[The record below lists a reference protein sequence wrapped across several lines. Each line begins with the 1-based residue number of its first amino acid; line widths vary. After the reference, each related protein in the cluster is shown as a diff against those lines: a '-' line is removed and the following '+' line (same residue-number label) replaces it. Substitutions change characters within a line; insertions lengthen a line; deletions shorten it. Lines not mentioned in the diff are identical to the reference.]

1 MTTGVTTGTTT
12 TDASIMS
19 KMASNKYN
27 IGIIFAGLL
36 FVSLFIAAFVQ
47 MSNFIGSKDDW
58 NTLKPQITKIIVLVL
73 IGIFAFIIASLMYFI
88 QDPQKAIY
96 FTIVTSGLSI
106 GLAFMA
112 LAIAAISR

>member
-1 MTTGVTTGTTT
+1 MSTGVTT
-12 TDASIMS
+12 TDVDIMS
-19 KMASNKYN
+19 KMKSNKYN

-96 FTIVTSGLSI
+96 FTIVTSGWHLQLQLF
-106 GLAFMA
+106 LAN
-112 LAIAAISR
+112 